1 LNLRQELADLQFA
14 LSLSNIFY
22 IKKQLKVTKGHER
35 AWPERPPGNRRLHA
49 MAHVARCLPWGPRSQ
64 FGDRNRQ
71 MACPQ
76 RLTGRQQTKL
86 PRPGEVQWVEIR
98 RRVEAAQ
105 SDFPTI
111 SNFTHHT
118 SGIPRVKKALLWLD
132 PLEVQQVKPSTGHP
146 H

>member
-1 LNLRQELADLQFA
+1 MGGNPSAGSRFDAKEPRKHDSAADAEAACEDPVTHSHPSFEA
-14 LSLSNIFY
+14 L
-22 IKKQLKVTKGHER
+22 
-35 AWPERPPGNRRLHA
+35 
-49 MAHVARCLPWGPRSQ
+49 
-64 FGDRNRQ
+64 
-71 MACPQ
+71 
-76 RLTGRQQTKL
+76 
-86 PRPGEVQWVEIR
+86 R

-118 SGIPRVKKALLWLD
+118 SDIPRVKKALLWLN